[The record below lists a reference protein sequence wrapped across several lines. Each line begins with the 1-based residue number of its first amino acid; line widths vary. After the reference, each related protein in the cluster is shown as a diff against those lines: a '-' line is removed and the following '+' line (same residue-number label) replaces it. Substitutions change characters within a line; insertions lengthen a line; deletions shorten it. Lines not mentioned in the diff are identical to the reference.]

1 MSAIQILPYASVPDV
16 VEVDEYVN
24 GARREGAYYGITQ
37 FMYKVANGV
46 SIALVSA
53 VLGAFGYIESTDG
66 SLIQQPDSALLAVRI
81 VLGALPGTIFLI
93 SIIFSRRANLSRERF
108 ADIKAKLAERKA
120 QALSEVGQVE
130 AAAEDAGNIQE
141 VSAAA
146 DGMTQEQNI

>member
-1 MSAIQILPYASVPDV
+1 M
-16 VEVDEYVN
+16 EVDEYVN

-53 VLGAFGYIESTDG
+53 VLGAFGYIESMDG

-120 QALSEVGQVE
+120 QVLSEVEQVE
-130 AAAEDAGNIQE
+130 AVAEDANTQE

-146 DGMTQEQNI
+146 DGMMQEQNI

>member
-1 MSAIQILPYASVPDV
+1 
-16 VEVDEYVN
+16 
-24 GARREGAYYGITQ
+24 
-37 FMYKVANGV
+37 MYKVANGV

-120 QALSEVGQVE
+120 QALSEVGRVE
-130 AAAEDAGNIQE
+130 AVAEYAGNIQE

-146 DGMTQEQNI
+146 DGMTQE